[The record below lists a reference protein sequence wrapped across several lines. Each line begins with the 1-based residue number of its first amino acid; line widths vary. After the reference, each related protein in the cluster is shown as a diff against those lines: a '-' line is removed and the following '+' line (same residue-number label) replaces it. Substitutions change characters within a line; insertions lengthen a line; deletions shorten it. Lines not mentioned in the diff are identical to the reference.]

1 MEALNENLIDDQLLY
16 ALLNG
21 AENPVK
27 PENKETPKQT
37 EKVYEIPQKGKEQL
51 RMGSQRK
58 GESIQNFA
66 SSTLPKE
73 KDSKQQELSQSQ
85 KQRTE
90 QEEQN
95 NRRIE
100 RRELVSSGKDT
111 VTVITKGTR
120 IAGNISCDCSLDV
133 LGSVYG
139 DIECF
144 GNLTISGTVNGN
156 LKAKEIYVDADRLQG
171 NIQSE
176 GTIKISVGT
185 VVIGDMKGT
194 SGIIAG
200 AVKGNIDINGSVLL
214 DSTAIIKGNIRA
226 KSIQM
231 DSGAVVEGYCSFS
244 YASVDIDNI
253 FE

>member
-1 MEALNENLIDDQLLY
+1 M
-16 ALLNG
+16 
-21 AENPVK
+21 
-27 PENKETPKQT
+27 
-37 EKVYEIPQKGKEQL
+37 
-51 RMGSQRK
+51 
-58 GESIQNFA
+58 
-66 SSTLPKE
+66 
-73 KDSKQQELSQSQ
+73 
-85 KQRTE
+85 
-90 QEEQN
+90 
-95 NRRIE
+95 
-100 RRELVSSGKDT
+100 
-111 VTVITKGTR
+111 
-120 IAGNISCDCSLDV
+120 

-156 LKAKEIYVDADRLQG
+156 LNAKEIYVDADRLQG

>member
-1 MEALNENLIDDQLLY
+1 MEALNEKLIDDQLLY

-21 AENPVK
+21 AESPVK
-27 PENKETPKQT
+27 PENKENAKQT
-37 EKVYEIPQKGKEQL
+37 EKVYEIPQKGKEPAKTT
-51 RMGSQRK
+51 SQK
-58 GESIQNFA
+58 KSEPILSP
-66 SSTLPKE
+66 LPKE
-73 KDSKQQELSQSQ
+73 KDFKSVK
-85 KQRTE
+85 
-90 QEEQN
+90 EEEN

-120 IAGNISCDCSLDV
+120 IVGNISCDCSLDV

-144 GNLTISGTVNGN
+144 GNLTISGIVNGN
-156 LKAKEIYVDADRLQG
+156 LKAKEIYVDTDRLQG

-176 GTIKISVGT
+176 GSIKISVGT

-200 AVKGNIDINGSVLL
+200 AVKGNIDINGSVFL

-231 DSGAVVEGYCSFS
+231 DAGAVVEGYCSFS